1 MDKKDDLKV
10 LSLENEPFYFE
21 SDTLALRNNQEYSC
35 LLKTLALLEGQRIRA
50 AKDLETLI
58 DLKEKALKDP
68 LKFISLLGSQSESLN
83 LPVRQQVYMI
93 PEIDFNKYYDC
104 VDLEDFEAIKN
115 QNTQRV
121 HSLRQSF
128 KMIEQQQQTKS
139 SNEMSSRRT
148 SSRSAANNSKQPVK
162 EAKNYNKPWS
172 VDEQRHLEE
181 LLLEFPPEEN
191 EAARFRKIAT
201 KLGTR
206 TPLQVQS
213 HCQKYFI
220 KLAKAGLPI
229 PGRMPN
235 LKTYVTK
242 KGVRGRCRSTLV
254 RGACIS
260 AARGGGRGIIGNA
273 RDSGTGRKMVG
284 RGVSLN
290 EISSMWTSFNPPIT
304 MNDDNELS
312 DNEYEYSTEMDNS
325 QSGTANFEDY
335 EDDLNE
341 DYDDQGEEDDEEKAD
356 HEQSEENSQNF
367 NYDENSV
374 SQSQHSNSTNSSQNN
389 YLKTA
394 FNFSKTKNK

>member
-235 LKTYVTK
+235 LKTYITK

>member
-341 DYDDQGEEDDEEKAD
+341 NYDDQGEEDDEEKAD

>member
-104 VDLEDFEAIKN
+104 VDLEDFEALKN

-341 DYDDQGEEDDEEKAD
+341 DYDDQGE
-356 HEQSEENSQNF
+356 
-367 NYDENSV
+367 
-374 SQSQHSNSTNSSQNN
+374 
-389 YLKTA
+389 
-394 FNFSKTKNK
+394 